1 MEYIFYK
8 VGIAEYQNPSYE
20 PGPELTSQDDP
31 TREEVMEL
39 LEIQQPIY
47 FENLEA
53 LYNNKHVIRVE
64 EIEVGYTYW
73 MLTPISIAYQAER
86 IQMAKASIR
95 TSINNKGGTITA
107 EERLDKFAEY
117 IDNIQVAKTEQE
129 KTVSNPNFSAG
140 DVVVTPDANKVLSKA
155 TVKKD
160 ANLVAGNIKD
170 GVTLFGVTGDYEGEG
185 GGLVEN
191 EIVEFTNTNLVVITL
206 AIYSDGAG
214 GPGHL
219 TVAGSMSS
227 NGANPTTLGSIP
239 HWDDYGLWKYF
250 YIFVD
255 KTQYRYIRIDAPK
268 DKAYYIKL
276 NYNNLGIKETYPVLY
291 DTWIDLNNVKG
302 MLCEFQAYD
311 WLVLV

>member
-39 LEIQQPIY
+39 LEIQQPNY
-47 FENLEA
+47 FENLEG
-53 LYNNKHVIRVE
+53 LYNNKHVIRVNQ
-64 EIEVGYTYW
+64 IGVGYTYW

-86 IQMAKASIR
+86 IQIAKANIR
-95 TSINNKGGTITA
+95 TSIISKGGTITA

-129 KTVSNPNFSAG
+129 KTVTTPDFSAG

-185 GGLVEN
+185 GGAPIGYNVTFDYFDDISSTSYITVYAVVNGVAQNYTEVNYVGINLNLTNVTYITAFEN
-191 EIVEFTNTNLVVITL
+191 GYNGPKELRHHTITGATTAQL
-206 AIYSDGAG
+206 LNGLIPTQNISFSLYS
-214 GPGHL
+214 
-219 TVAGSMSS
+219 
-227 NGANPTTLGSIP
+227 
-239 HWDDYGLWKYF
+239 
-250 YIFVD
+250 
-255 KTQYRYIRIDAPK
+255 K
-268 DKAYYIKL
+268 D
-276 NYNNLGIKETYPVLY
+276 
-291 DTWIDLNNVKG
+291 
-302 MLCEFQAYD
+302 
-311 WLVLV
+311 

>member
-95 TSINNKGGTITA
+95 TSINNKGGTITT

-160 ANLVAGNIKD
+160 VNLVAGNIKD

-191 EIVEFTNTNLVVITL
+191 EIVEFTNTDLVVIVF
-206 AIYSDGAG
+206 AIYGDGQG
-214 GPGHL
+214 MPGYL
-219 TVAGSMSS
+219 IVKGSMSS
-227 NGANPTTLGSIP
+227 NGANPTTLCSIP
-239 HWDDYGLWKYF
+239 MWYVIGWKYF
-250 YIFVD
+250 YIFVN
-255 KTQYRYIRIDAPK
+255 KSQHRYISIDAPT
-268 DKAYYIKL
+268 DTRQYIKL
-276 NYNNLGIKETYPVLY
+276 NYNNLGIKETYTRL
-291 DTWIDLNNVKG
+291 TWVDLNNVRG
-302 MLCEFQAYD
+302 MLFEFQAND
-311 WLVLV
+311 

>member
-8 VGIAEYQNPSYE
+8 VGIVEYQNPSYE
-20 PGPELTSQDDP
+20 SGPELTSQDDP
-31 TREEVMEL
+31 TREEVMQL
-39 LEIQQPIY
+39 LEIQQPNY
-47 FENLEA
+47 FENLEG
-53 LYNNKHVIRVE
+53 LYNNKHVIRVNQ
-64 EIEVGYTYW
+64 IEVGYTYW

-86 IQMAKASIR
+86 IQIAKANIR
-95 TSINNKGGTITA
+95 TSINSKGGTITT
-107 EERLDKFAEY
+107 EERLDKYADA
-117 IDNIQVAKTEQE
+117 ISAIAIAKVEQE

-191 EIVEFTNTNLVVITL
+191 EIVEFTNTNLVVIAL
-206 AIYSDGAG
+206 SIWCGGGGAG
-214 GPGHL
+214 SGYL
-219 TVAGSMSS
+219 SVLGSMSS
-227 NGANPTTLGSIP
+227 DGTNPTTLRSMTSWSTVG
-239 HWDDYGLWKYF
+239 WKYF

-255 KTQYRYIRIDAPK
+255 KSQHRYIQIGAPR
-268 DKAYYIKL
+268 DKSYYIKL
-276 NYNNLGIKETYPVLY
+276 TKYNLGIKETYTAY
-291 DTWIDLNNVKG
+291 SWIDLNDVKG

-311 WLVLV
+311 